1 MLSTFVDHPP
11 SVDAAQVKRRSACLD
26 RVNFSCVDRRNL
38 LFAGCRRCVRAGK
51 RRHALRESYGELH
64 LQVRAVKSLKVV
76 EVSTRPNEP
85 KRSPVLR

>member
-11 SVDAAQVKRRSACLD
+11 SVDATQVKRRSACPD

-51 RRHALRESYGELH
+51 RRHALRESYGD
-64 LQVRAVKSLKVV
+64 LQLRAVKSLKVV
-76 EVSTRPNEP
+76 EVSTRPNQA